1 MLRFVVAVLALL
13 ATAKVGSHW
22 YLYREATSSIIV
34 STYRDK
40 AISAC
45 AAHGAESAL
54 KVPPKAWSRPS
65 KVALEIG
72 KSSLDVAI
80 WQVHHRL
87 WEARFKN
94 PFLFVTAN
102 AETAHIYCEY
112 DIVRGL
118 ASVHRL

>member
-1 MLRFVVAVLALL
+1 MFRFIVIVLAVL
-13 ATAKVGSHW
+13 ATAKVGSHI
-22 YLYREATSSIIV
+22 YLYRDATSSIIV
-34 STYRDK
+34 TAYRDK
-40 AISAC
+40 AIAAC
-45 AAHGAESAL
+45 AQHGAESPL
-54 KVPPKAWSRPS
+54 RVPEKAWADPA

-72 KSSLDVAI
+72 KASLDVAI

-87 WEARFKN
+87 WEARYKN